1 MNNKFAPFA
10 AIGALIALGFAVP
23 IQCRAQNSPSTST
36 TPVLIASEA
45 SPMAAPASAAAE
57 PDPAAAAAQPPSQ
70 EDIEALKKRVDVLE
84 ADLKARMVVQPGDE
98 DPNSMKEPIAPFS
111 DADWTWLQGMPHN
124 HDTPMATKHFIPEIR
139 VDTNYNLDFNH
150 PEDDTIS
157 GSSEVF
163 RSQEFQVE
171 QLGLG
176 GDFYLSNVH
185 ARFMTQFGEYS
196 VTTPRNDSSVSR
208 GGWNLDNAYRYIA
221 EMYGGYHINKMHG
234 WNIDAGIFMSYI
246 GLYGYYNFDNWS
258 YQPSFV
264 SSNTPWF
271 FTGLRFQFFPTPH
284 LKIEPWFIN
293 GWQTYGRFNSKPGM
307 GGQIKWD
314 PKPWFNLISNNY
326 GMGED
331 DEGAPNRSRLHTDNS
346 DEFKFFEHPNQ
357 FVDREAISIT
367 YDAGCEFGKSA
378 ALVGGAQVGQ
388 PSAIGTVYPQGVSC
402 FGNRKQA
409 NGSNPGPYPTVNPKQ
424 SFIGYML
431 YERTWFN
438 HDRQALTVGGGQI
451 NDPGRYLVLVPIIN
465 GATALAESPYYSQNP
480 GDPLVATDGTVTFTY
495 MPRQFI
501 TYLIE
506 YGYRHSSTPYWN
518 GRKGMTPPGANT
530 QTPVGSSSDYIC
542 TNGSASFDSGYGLGV
557 ASPGV
562 NGNPVNLATNPYSE
576 TILSAAESKVDQ
588 VAMNNPAKSYSCQSQ
603 SGGSSYLWQPDL
615 RKDEQKITMAL
626 MVKF

>member
-1 MNNKFAPFA
+1 MNNKIVPFA
-10 AIGALIALGFAVP
+10 AIVALFALGAVVST
-23 IQCRAQNSPSTST
+23 QCRAQSSPSTPT
-36 TPVLIASEA
+36 TPVLIAAAA
-45 SPMAAPASAAAE
+45 SPAPAASA
-57 PDPAAAAAQPPSQ
+57 PDPAAASAQPPSP
-70 EDIEALKKRVDVLE
+70 EELESLKKRVDVLE
-84 ADLKARMVVQPGDE
+84 ADLKARQVVQPGDE
-98 DPNSMKEPIAPFS
+98 DPNTMKEPIAPFS
-111 DADWTWLQGMPHN
+111 DGDWTWLQGSPHN
-124 HDTPMATKHFIPEIR
+124 HDEPLATKHFVPEIR
-139 VDTNYNLDFNH
+139 ADTNYNLDFNH

-157 GSSEVF
+157 GSSEIF

-171 QLGLG
+171 QLGVG

-185 ARFMTQFGEYS
+185 LRMMSQFGMYS

-208 GGWNLDNAYRYIA
+208 GGWNLDNAYRYMA
-221 EMYGGYHINKMHG
+221 EMYGGYHINKWHG
-234 WNIDAGIFMSYI
+234 WNFDAGIFMSYI

-284 LKIEPWFIN
+284 LKIEPWFVN

-307 GGQIKWD
+307 GGQIKYTRGS
-314 PKPWFNLISNNY
+314 WFNLISNNY
-326 GMGED
+326 GLGED
-331 DEGAPNRSRLHTDNS
+331 DEGAPNRARLHTDNS
-346 DEFKFFEHPNQ
+346 DEFKFFEHPNK
-357 FVDREAISIT
+357 FVDREAISVT

-378 ALVGGAQVGQ
+378 ALVAGAQTGQ

-402 FGNRKQA
+402 HGNTVQK
-409 NGSNPGPYPTVNPKQ
+409 NGSNPGPYPTINPKQ

-438 HDRQALTVGGGQI
+438 HDRQSLTFGGGQI

-480 GDPLVATDGTVTFTY
+480 GDPLVATDGTITFQY
-495 MPRQFI
+495 SPRQFI
-501 TYLIE
+501 TYLLE

-542 TNGSASFDSGYGLGV
+542 TNGSSSQDSGFGLGV
-557 ASPGV
+557 ASPGI
-562 NGNPVNLATNPYSE
+562 NGNPVNLATNPLSE
-576 TILSAAESKVDQ
+576 PILSAKESAIDQ
-588 VAMNNPAKSYSCQSQ
+588 VAMNNPAKPYSCQAQ
-603 SGGSSYLWQPDL
+603 FGDYLWQPDL
-615 RKDEQKITMAL
+615 RKDEQKVTFAI

>member
-1 MNNKFAPFA
+1 MRFA
-10 AIGALIALGFAVP
+10 AIGALLIAGTAMSAP
-23 IQCRAQNSPSTST
+23 CRAQSNSNTPAQPILVAASGGAPSN
-36 TPVLIASEA
+36 PEA
-45 SPMAAPASAAAE
+45 AASATADPSAAG
-57 PDPAAAAAQPPSQ
+57 AAAAAQPTTPPS
-70 EDIEALKKRVDVLE
+70 ETDMEKRIEVLE
-84 ADLKARMVVQPGDE
+84 ADLKARNVVQPGDE
-98 DPNSMKEPIAPFS
+98 DPNTNKEPIAPFS

-124 HDTPMATKHFIPEIR
+124 HDEPLASKHFVPEIR

-157 GSSEVF
+157 GSSEIF

-185 ARFMTQFGEYS
+185 ARFMSQFGEYS
-196 VTTPRNDSSVSR
+196 VTTPRNDASASR
-208 GGWNLDNAYRYIA
+208 GGWNLDNAYRYMA
-221 EMYGGYHINKMHG
+221 EMYGGYHINHLHG
-234 WNIDAGIFMSYI
+234 VNVDAGIFMSYI

-271 FTGLRFQFFPTPH
+271 FTGLRLQFFPTPH

-293 GWQTYGRFNSKPGM
+293 GWQTYGRFNSKPGV

-326 GMGED
+326 GFGED

-346 DEFKFFEHPNQ
+346 MEFKFFERPHS

-367 YDAGCEFGKSA
+367 YDGGCEFGKSA
-378 ALVGGAQVGQ
+378 AYVGGVVTTQ
-388 PSAIGTVYPQGVSC
+388 PSAIGNVSPQGVSC
-402 FGNRKQA
+402 HGNTKQA
-409 NGSNPGPYPTVNPKQ
+409 NGSNPGMYPTINPKQ

-438 HDRQALTVGGGQI
+438 HDRQAITVGGGQI
-451 NDPGRYLVLVPIIN
+451 NNPGRYLVLTPIIN
-465 GATALAESPYYSQNP
+465 EATALNESPYFSQNP
-480 GDPLVATDGTVTFTY
+480 GDSFVATDGTVTFTY

-501 TYLIE
+501 TYLVE
-506 YGYRHSSTPYWN
+506 YGYRHSNVPYWN

-542 TNGSASFDSGYGLGV
+542 TNGSSSFDSGYGLGV
-557 ASPGV
+557 SSPGQGTS
-562 NGNPVNLATNPYSE
+562 NITGG
-576 TILSAAESKVDQ
+576 TILSAAQ
-588 VAMNNPAKSYSCQSQ
+588 GAKDIPYMKNVCANEGGEG
-603 SGGSSYLWQPDL
+603 SGYYLWQPDL
-615 RKDEQKITMAL
+615 RKDEQKLTFAL

>member
-1 MNNKFAPFA
+1 MPTSS
-10 AIGALIALGFAVP
+10 
-23 IQCRAQNSPSTST
+23 RAQNSSSSPTQSVLVASEGAAPT
-36 TPVLIASEA
+36 TP
-45 SPMAAPASAAAE
+45 AAA
-57 PDPAAAAAQPPSQ
+57 PAAAAAAAAAATPAQAPPA
-70 EDIEALKKRVDVLE
+70 DDLDALKKRVEVLE
-84 ADLKARMVVQPGDE
+84 ADLKARQVVQPGDE
-98 DPNSMKEPIAPFS
+98 DPNTMKEPIAPFS
-111 DADWTWLQGMPHN
+111 DGDWTWLQGSPHN
-124 HDTPMATKHFIPEIR
+124 HDEPLATKHFVPEIR

-157 GSSEVF
+157 GSSEIF

-185 ARFMTQFGEYS
+185 ARFMSQFGLYS
-196 VTTPRNDSSVSR
+196 VTTPRNDASVSR
-208 GGWNLDNAYRYIA
+208 GGWNLDNAYRYMA
-221 EMYGGYHINKMHG
+221 EMYGGYHINKLHG
-234 WNIDAGIFMSYI
+234 WNFDAGIFMSYI

-307 GGQIKWD
+307 GGQIKYTHGS
-314 PKPWFNLISNNY
+314 WFNAISNNY

-331 DEGAPNRSRLHTDNS
+331 DEGQPDRARIHTDNS
-346 DEFKFFEHPNQ
+346 EEFKFFERPTK

-378 ALVGGAQVGQ
+378 ALVSGTQLGQ
-388 PSAIGTVYPQGVSC
+388 PSAIGITYPQGVSC
-402 FGNRKQA
+402 FHTGHQA
-409 NGSNPGPYPTVNPKQ
+409 NGSNPGAYPTLNPKQ

-438 HDRQALTVGGGQI
+438 HDRQALTFGGGQI
-451 NDPGRYLVLVPIIN
+451 NNPGRYLVLTPIIN
-465 GATALAESPYYSQNP
+465 EATALNESPYFSQNP
-480 GDPLVATDGTVTFTY
+480 GDPYVATDGTVTFTY

-501 TYLIE
+501 TYLLE
-506 YGYRHSSTPYWN
+506 YGYRHANVPYWN

-530 QTPVGSSSDYIC
+530 QTPVGASGDYVC
-542 TNGSASFDSGYGLGV
+542 TNGSASFDSGVGLGIASPNTTVNGYANPGSV
-557 ASPGV
+557 AS
-562 NGNPVNLATNPYSE
+562 NPLGE
-576 TILSAAESKVDQ
+576 TIYSAAQSKVDQ
-588 VAMNNPAKSYSCQSQ
+588 VAMNNPKVPYSCPAI
-603 SGGSSYLWQPDL
+603 SGGADYLWQPDL
-615 RKDEQKITMAL
+615 RKDEQKLVFAI